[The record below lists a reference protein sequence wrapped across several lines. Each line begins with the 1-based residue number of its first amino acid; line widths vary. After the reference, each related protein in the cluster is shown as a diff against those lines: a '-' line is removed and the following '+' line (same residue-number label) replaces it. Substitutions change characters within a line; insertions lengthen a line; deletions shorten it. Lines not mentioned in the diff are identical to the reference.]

1 MKKLQPLVHGL
12 ISIGTLVALWEL
24 SAKMGWE
31 YSTIFPPPSQFIG
44 EIAAD
49 KFQIGIASQATSIP
63 ASIGSSILRV
73 VMGLVMGFIAALLCG
88 FLMTTNRWVKSFF
101 MPLVQL
107 LAPIAPIAW
116 IPLALVLFGIG
127 NSTAIFIVF
136 MGVFFMLTI
145 ATVKAIENVPENL
158 IFSAL
163 TLGATKKTLWFRVIL
178 PSILPHVFTILRLNF
193 IAAWMAV
200 LAAEMTG
207 LRDGLGAVIMMGRNL
222 FNNELILFGM
232 LLIGITG
239 FVFDQS
245 LKYIQTRFFW
255 WDKLKSYTT
264 HRYNWQQ

>member
-1 MKKLQPLVHGL
+1 MKKIRQLLPGM
-12 ISIGTLVALWEL
+12 ISISLLFFLWEL
-24 SAKMGWE
+24 SSKIGWE
-31 YSTIFPPPSQFIG
+31 YSNIFPAPSRFIG
-44 EIAAD
+44 EFVKD
-49 KFQIGIASQATSIP
+49 GFQIGIASQSTSIH
-63 ASIGSSILRV
+63 ASVGSSIFRV
-73 VMGLVMGFIAALLCG
+73 VIGLIVGFFSALICG
-88 FLMTTNRWVKSFF
+88 FFMTTNRWIKLFF
-101 MPLVQL
+101 MPLIQL

-145 ATVKAIENVPENL
+145 TTVKAIENVPENL

-163 TLGATKKTLWFRVIL
+163 TLGASKKTLWMRVII
-178 PSILPHVFTILRLNF
+178 PSIIPHVFTILRLNF

-239 FVFDQS
+239 FVFDQI
-245 LKYIQTRFFW
+245 LKHIQTRFFW
-255 WDKLKSYTT
+255 WDKLF
-264 HRYNWQQ
+264 NFI